1 LKFFSNSRNHLALC
15 AIFAVELDMNKRL
28 PSFPS
33 ETELIAACRNN
44 NRQAQQALFQKMAG
58 KMLSVVKRY
67 ITNTSEAED
76 TLMEGFVKVFS
87 KLDQYQGGGSFE
99 GWIRKI
105 MVNEALMSI
114 RKNKDR
120 YPVDIDVAFD
130 LAHPDETLMQLGIQE
145 IESLI
150 ATLPTGYRTIFNLY
164 AIEGYSHAEIAL
176 LLNISE
182 GTSKSQLSRARA
194 LLQNQLITLQ
204 L

>member
-1 LKFFSNSRNHLALC
+1 
-15 AIFAVELDMNKRL
+15 
-28 PSFPS
+28 
-33 ETELIAACRNN
+33 
-44 NRQAQQALFQKMAG
+44 
-58 KMLSVVKRY
+58 MLTVIKRY
-67 ITNTSEAED
+67 VTNTSEAED
-76 TLMEGFVKVFS
+76 TLMEGFVKVFA
-87 KLDQYQGGGSFE
+87 KLHQYQGDGSFE

-194 LLQNQLITLQ
+194 TLQHQLITLQ
-204 L
+204 LWKIGLL

>member
-1 LKFFSNSRNHLALC
+1 MST
-15 AIFAVELDMNKRL
+15 RL
-28 PSFPS
+28 PTFSS

-44 NRQAQQALFQKMAG
+44 NRQAQQTLFHQMAG
-58 KMLSVVKRY
+58 KMLSVIKRY
-67 ITNTSEAED
+67 VTNTTEAED
-76 TLMEGFVKVFS
+76 TLMEGFVKVFA

-114 RKNKDR
+114 RRTKDR
-120 YPVDIDVAFD
+120 FPVDIEVAFD
-130 LAHPDETLMQLGIQE
+130 LAHPDETLMQLGVQE
-145 IESLI
+145 IETLI
-150 ATLPTGYRTIFNLY
+150 ASLPTGYRTIFTLY
-164 AIEGYSHAEIAL
+164 AIEGYSHAEIADL
-176 LLNISE
+176 LAISE

>member
-1 LKFFSNSRNHLALC
+1 
-15 AIFAVELDMNKRL
+15 MNKRL
-28 PSFPS
+28 PSFSS
-33 ETELIAACRNN
+33 ESELINACRNN
-44 NRQAQQALFQKMAG
+44 NRQAQQFLFQKTAG

-67 ITNTSEAED
+67 ITNSAEAED
-76 TLMEGFVKVFS
+76 ALMEGFVKVFA

-114 RKNKDR
+114 RKNKNR

-130 LAHPDETLMQLGIQE
+130 LAHPDETLMQLGVQE

-150 ATLPTGYRTIFNLY
+150 ATLPTGYQTIFNLY

-176 LLNISE
+176 LLDISE
-182 GTSKSQLSRARA
+182 GTSKSQLSRARVQ
-194 LLQNQLITLQ
+194 LQNQLTALQ
-204 L
+204 NERLEFCR